1 MRKARYLL
9 FVLLILICSA
19 GSVSAD
25 VSIGIGIGT
34 PHVSIGINLPVF
46 PRLVPVPGYPV
57 YYAPRV
63 SANYFFYD
71 GMYWVFW
78 NDAWYAS
85 DWYNGPWWLVE
96 PEFVPLFILRIPVR
110 YYVEPPVYFRHWHS
124 HAPPRWGEH
133 WGPRWE
139 ERRRG
144 WDHWK
149 RGSVPARAPIPVYQ
163 RRYSGDRYPR
173 FEEQRELR
181 SRHYRYEPRTRVV
194 RQHFQEDRGR
204 GSGPSGRDRQER
216 VEPRGSRDREM
227 RGPAPMRQGGSDER
241 RSGSQRRDEE
251 RLQRQ
256 APVQRPQ
263 QERGPDFR
271 EQRQERGSDFREQ
284 RPERGGGARE
294 MGPRSEE
301 RGQRM
306 ERMERRESHEPGR
319 GRGEQREEGRGAG
332 RGEERGGGGGRGGG
346 RD

>member
-1 MRKARYLL
+1 MRKVRYLL
-9 FVLLILICSA
+9 FVLLILVCSVS
-19 GSVSAD
+19 SVSAD

-57 YYAPRV
+57 YYAPTV

-71 GMYWVFW
+71 GMYWVFSG
-78 NDAWYAS
+78 DAWYAS

-96 PEFVPLFILRIPVR
+96 PEFVPLFILRVPVR
-110 YYVEPPVYFRHWHS
+110 YYRSPPVYFRHWHS

-139 ERRRG
+139 DRRRG
-144 WDHWK
+144 WDRWD
-149 RGSVPARAPIPVYQ
+149 RRAVPSRAPLPVYQ

-181 SRHYRYEPRTRVV
+181 GRHYRYEPRTRVV
-194 RQHFQEDRGR
+194 RQHFKGQDRSGSSR
-204 GSGPSGRDRQER
+204 GERQER
-216 VEPRGSRDREM
+216 LEQ
-227 RGPAPMRQGGSDER
+227 RGPRE
-241 RSGSQRRDEE
+241 
-251 RLQRQ
+251 RQ
-256 APVQRPQ
+256 APAQGPP
-263 QERGPDFR
+263 QERGPDVR
-271 EQRQERGSDFREQ
+271 ERRPERAPDFRDQ
-284 RPERGGGARE
+284 RPERGGAPRE
-294 MGPRSEE
+294 AGPRSEE

-319 GRGEQREEGRGAG
+319 GRGEQREEGRGGG
-332 RGEERGGGGGRGGG
+332 RGEERGGGGGGRGGG